1 MNTVLSTAQAP
12 SPEFSFQL
20 PSVLD
25 LMAEMSE
32 GEKVSPFV
40 LAVPPHW
47 KEAPKDQSSV
57 EVAICLLPTTIVQ
70 ISTRTLCPGLDRDLP
85 L

>member
-12 SPEFSFQL
+12 SPEFSILL
-20 PSVLD
+20 PVILD
-25 LMAEMSE
+25 SMAEMSK

-57 EVAICLLPTTIVQ
+57 EVPICLLTTTNVQ